1 MTHTGPLMKTS
12 SKGGPVPTK
21 GAKMHTN
28 DTHTTLSLTQMH
40 SMLREAAR
48 EGATEAL
55 NDLGLGDFT
64 PKDIS
69 DMRSLVDGWRET
81 KTYVWSTVVKAGT
94 VILLGLLTVGASV
107 KLGLFGHG

>member
-1 MTHTGPLMKTS
+1 MKTED
-12 SKGGPVPTK
+12 K
-21 GAKMHTN
+21 
-28 DTHTTLSLTQMH
+28 DRQLSLSVNHMQ

-64 PKDIS
+64 PKDIA

-81 KTYVWSTVVKAGT
+81 KTYVWSTLVKAGT
-94 VILLGLLTVGASV
+94 VLLLGFLAAGASV
-107 KLGLFGHG
+107 KLGFWHG